1 MCKACQDSCGQG
13 KSSFF
18 SERQVKSLNG
28 EGDVLHWGSVVC
40 AVTGKEAEI
49 DWKHW
54 VPLASLLALF

>member
-1 MCKACQDSCGQG
+1 MQFEKMG
-13 KSSFF
+13 KL
-18 SERQVKSLNG
+18 EIVCRRPSLG